1 MDWSDNHCGSARE
14 PARPG
19 FSLVEILVVI
29 AIIAVLVGL
38 LLPAVQSARESARR
52 TQCLNN
58 LKQIALGMT
67 HYAAMEQKFP
77 PGQVSH
83 AIGHKKMS
91 WCTFFLEHMEQNAI
105 ALTWDPVANEN
116 VESPDS
122 RLYFR
127 APIDSVYNRK
137 ATNTVLP
144 FYICPSTH
152 RRHPTRGS
160 DHRIGDT
167 DGNGILDPARGEG
180 FACIDYAGCSGA
192 SANHTR
198 YRLPSGEMYAGN
210 NGVLLNVAPGG
221 NQPVSV
227 ADIRDGLS
235 NTLLLCEVAGRGTY
249 GSDGRD
255 YRGAWASGL
264 NCVTIGPKL
273 AGVPLVNPQPQEAG
287 TGTAYF
293 RGTVNDN
300 SLFADHPG
308 GANVAFCDGSV
319 RLISTSVDDALLVG
333 LASRKGG
340 EIGSPP

>member
-1 MDWSDNHCGSARE
+1 MSSGDTNCGSTRQ
-14 PARPG
+14 PSRPG
-19 FSLVEILVVI
+19 FSLVEVLVVI
-29 AIIAVLVGL
+29 AILAVLMAL
-38 LLPAVQSARESARR
+38 LLPAVQAARESARR

-67 HYAAMEQKFP
+67 HYAVMEQKFP
-77 PGQVSH
+77 PGQQRV
-83 AIGHKKMS
+83 GNNKTLS
-91 WCTFFLEHMEQNAI
+91 WCTFFLPHMEQNAI

-127 APIDSVYNRK
+127 AKIDSLYNRK

-144 FYICPSTH
+144 FYICPSTS

-167 DGNGILDPARGEG
+167 DGNGVLDPGRGEG

-210 NGVLLNVAPGG
+210 NGVLLSVAPGG

-227 ADIRDGLS
+227 DDIHDGLS
-235 NTLLLCEVAGRGTY
+235 NTLLLCEVAGRGAY
-249 GSDGRD
+249 GSDGRV

-273 AGVPLVNPQPQEAG
+273 LGVPLVNPPPQEAG

-300 SLFADHPG
+300 SLFADHPS

-319 RLISTSVDDALLVG
+319 RLISKSVDDALLVG
-333 LASRKGG
+333 LASRNGG
-340 EIGSPP
+340 EIVHQP

>member
-1 MDWSDNHCGSARE
+1 MGISDNNCRSARR
-14 PARPG
+14 PSRPG

-29 AIIAVLVGL
+29 AILAALMAL
-38 LLPAVQSARESARR
+38 LLPAVQAARESARR

-67 HYAAMEQKFP
+67 HYASVEDRFP
-77 PGQVSH
+77 PGQQRV
-83 AIGHKKMS
+83 GNNKTLS
-91 WCTFFLEHMEQNAI
+91 WSTFFLPHMEQNAI

-122 RLYFR
+122 GLYFR
-127 APIDSVYNRK
+127 AKIDSLYNRK

-144 FYICPSTH
+144 FYICPSTS
-152 RRHPTRGS
+152 RRHPTRGG
-160 DHRIGDT
+160 DHRIIDT
-167 DGNGILDPARGEG
+167 DGNGVLDPGRGEG
-180 FACIDYAGCSGA
+180 FACIDYAGCVGA
-192 SANHTR
+192 TPGYSR
-198 YRLPSGEMYAGN
+198 YRLPSGEPYEQN
-210 NGVLLNVAPGG
+210 NGVLLNTFNTETRMVAL
-221 NQPVSV
+221 

-264 NCVTIGPKL
+264 NCITVGPRL
-273 AGVPLVNPQPQEAG
+273 LNVPLVNPPPQEAG

-293 RGTVNDN
+293 RGLADQ

-308 GANVAFCDGSV
+308 GANVAFCDGST
-319 RLISTSVDDALLVG
+319 RLIGIDVDDTLLVG

-340 EIGSPP
+340 EIVSPP

>member
-1 MDWSDNHCGSARE
+1 MGTIVSS
-14 PARPG
+14 RPSSRSG
-19 FSLVEILVVI
+19 FSLVELLVVI
-29 AIIAVLVGL
+29 AIIAVLLAL
-38 LLPAVQSARESARR
+38 LVPAVQAVRESARR

-58 LKQIALGMT
+58 LKQIGLGMT
-67 HYAAMEQKFP
+67 HYASVEQRFP
-77 PGQVSH
+77 PGQQPV
-83 AIGHKKMS
+83 GNNKTLS

-127 APIDSVYNRK
+127 AKIDSLYNRK

-144 FYICPSTH
+144 FYICPSTS
-152 RRHPTRGS
+152 RRHPTRGG

-167 DGNGILDPARGEG
+167 DGNGILDPGRGEG

-192 SANHTR
+192 SASYTR
-198 YRLPSGEMYAGN
+198 YRLPSGEMYSGN
-210 NGVLLNVAPGG
+210 NGVLLNISGGHVVAL
-221 NQPVSV
+221 

-273 AGVPLVNPQPQEAG
+273 LGVPLVNPQPQEAG

-300 SLFADHPG
+300 SLFSDHPG
-308 GANVAFCDGSV
+308 GANVAFCDGSA
-319 RLISTSVDDALLVG
+319 RLISVDVDEAILVG
-333 LASRKGG
+333 LASRKGR
-340 EIGSPP
+340 EIVTAP